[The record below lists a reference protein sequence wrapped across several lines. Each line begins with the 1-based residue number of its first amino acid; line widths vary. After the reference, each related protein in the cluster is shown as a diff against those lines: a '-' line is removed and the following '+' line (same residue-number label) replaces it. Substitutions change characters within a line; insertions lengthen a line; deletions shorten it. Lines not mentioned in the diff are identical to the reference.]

1 MLLGNSCGKGGTENR
16 RRPELIIQNYASSE
30 KENVAARRT
39 TATLLVSTTDTAP
52 DTAAVAPPP
61 QVDSELKTEIDR
73 RRTFAIISHPDAGK
87 TTLTEKLLL
96 KGGAI
101 HEAGEIKARKAD
113 RFALS
118 DWMTMEKERGI
129 SVTSSVMK
137 FPYRDYELNLLDTPG
152 HRDFSEDTYRVLTAA
167 DSVIM
172 VLDNASG
179 VESQTE
185 KLMEVCRMQDTPI
198 ITFVNKMD
206 RHGLPPLDILDDI
219 EQTLDLETVPL
230 SWPIGMGNR
239 FRGTYNLY
247 RDELHLF
254 SHADMEGEHERLPI
268 DDLDDPQLDE
278 VLGDQAEDL
287 RFDVELVREA
297 GNELDLQEYREGQQT
312 PVFFGSALS
321 NFGVGD
327 MFDTFV
333 EIAPPPR
340 PRPTVTREVS
350 PYEENFTGVAFKI
363 QANMDPKHHDRMAFV
378 RVCSGKFEKGMEVI
392 HHRTGQ
398 TMRLNNATTFMA
410 QDREG
415 VDTAYP
421 GDIIGI
427 MSHGRVKIGDSFSE
441 NEPLHFTGVPSFAPE
456 HFRKVRLDDPFRAK
470 HLGKGLKQLSEE
482 GAIQAFRPLRG
493 NDYILGAVGELQFD
507 VTLERLENEY
517 NVEAH
522 LTGVQYTCCR
532 WVHGP
537 SEDMEEF
544 ESENMDS
551 LFRDADGDLAYLGL
565 SDFRLERTMD
575 DWPRITF
582 ASTKEHTADE

>member
-1 MLLGNSCGKGGTENR
+1 MSS
-16 RRPELIIQNYASSE
+16 PDAS
-30 KENVAARRT
+30 
-39 TATLLVSTTDTAP
+39 
-52 DTAAVAPPP
+52 TAASPDMSS
-61 QVDSELKTEIDR
+61 VDRTLKKEVDK

-101 HEAGEIKARKAD
+101 HEAGEIKSRKAD

-137 FPYRDYELNLLDTPG
+137 FPYRGFELNLLDTPG
-152 HRDFSEDTYRVLTAA
+152 HRDFSEDTYRVLTAV

-172 VLDNASG
+172 VLDNANG
-179 VESQTE
+179 VEQQTE
-185 KLMEVCRMQDTPI
+185 KLMEVCRMRDTPI

-206 RHGLPPLDILDDI
+206 RHGLPPLEILDDI

-230 SWPIGMGNR
+230 SWPIGMGDR

-268 DDLDDPQLDE
+268 EDLDDPRLDE
-278 VLGDQAEDL
+278 ALRGQAEDL

-297 GNELDLQEYREGQQT
+297 GNELELPRYLDGQQT

-327 MFDTFV
+327 MLDTFV
-333 EIAPPPR
+333 EIAPPPQ
-340 PRPTVTREVS
+340 PRPTVTRTVS
-350 PYEENFTGVAFKI
+350 PYEDDFTGVAFKI

-378 RVCSGKFEKGMEVI
+378 RVCSGRFEKGMEVV
-392 HHRTGQ
+392 HHRTGE
-398 TMRLNNATTFMA
+398 TLRLNNATTFMA

-415 VDTAYP
+415 VNTAYP

-427 MSHGRVKIGDSFSE
+427 MSHGRIKIGDSFSAS
-441 NEPLHFTGVPSFAPE
+441 EPLHFTGVPSFAPE

-470 HLGKGLKQLSEE
+470 HLGKGLTQLSEE
-482 GAIQAFRPLRG
+482 GAIQAFRPVRG

-507 VTLERLENEY
+507 VTLDRLADEY
-517 NVEAH
+517 NVDAH
-522 LTGVQYTCCR
+522 LTGAPYACCR
-532 WVHGP
+532 WVKGP
-537 SEDMEEF
+537 AEDLEDF
-544 ESENMDS
+544 RSENIDN
-551 LFRDADGDLAYLGL
+551 LFEDADGDLAYLAL
-565 SDFRLERTMD
+565 SDYRLERTEEE
-575 DWPRITF
+575 WPRLTF
-582 ASTKEHTADE
+582 ASTKQHTSERA

>member
-1 MLLGNSCGKGGTENR
+1 MSTSDAPAEPVADSPSGNG
-16 RRPELIIQNYASSE
+16 
-30 KENVAARRT
+30 
-39 TATLLVSTTDTAP
+39 
-52 DTAAVAPPP
+52 AVDK
-61 QVDSELKTEIDR
+61 QLKREIDK

-113 RFALS
+113 RFAMS

-129 SVTSSVMK
+129 SVTSSVMQ
-137 FPYRDYELNLLDTPG
+137 FPYRGYELNLLDTPG

-172 VLDNASG
+172 VLDNAAG
-179 VESQTE
+179 VEQQTK
-185 KLMEVCRMQDTPI
+185 KLMEVCRMRDMPV

-206 RHGLPPLDILDDI
+206 RHGLPPLDILEDI
-219 EQTLDLETVPL
+219 EQTLDLDTVPL

-239 FRGTYNLY
+239 FRGTFNLY

-268 DDLDDPQLDE
+268 ADLDDPQLDD
-278 VLGDQAEDL
+278 VLGDQADDL

-297 GNELDLQEYREGQQT
+297 GDELDLEAYLAGQQT

-333 EIAPPPR
+333 EIAPPPQ
-340 PRPTVTREVS
+340 PRPTVTRTVS
-350 PYEENFTGVAFKI
+350 PYEDEFTGVAFKI

-378 RVCSGKFEKGMEVI
+378 RVCSGTFEKGMEVI
-392 HHRTGQ
+392 HHRSGQ

-427 MSHGRVKIGDSFSE
+427 MSHGRVKIGDSFSQE
-441 NEPLHFTGVPSFAPE
+441 EPLHFTGVPSFAPE

-470 HLGKGLKQLSEE
+470 HLGKGLQQLSEE

-507 VTLERLENEY
+507 VTLDRLDDEY
-517 NVEAH
+517 NVDAH
-522 LTGVQYTCCR
+522 LTGVPYTCCR
-532 WVHGP
+532 WVDGP
-537 SEDMEEF
+537 AEDLEAF
-544 ESENMDS
+544 EAQNMDS
-551 LFRDADGDLAYLGL
+551 LFRDADGDLAYLAL
-565 SDFRLERTMD
+565 SEFRLERTME
-575 DWPRITF
+575 DWPRISF
-582 ASTKEHTADE
+582 ASTKQHTAEQE

>member
-1 MLLGNSCGKGGTENR
+1 
-16 RRPELIIQNYASSE
+16 
-30 KENVAARRT
+30 
-39 TATLLVSTTDTAP
+39 VSTTDAP
-52 DTAAVAPPP
+52 AES
-61 QVDSELKTEIDR
+61 VDASPSGNGTVDKQLKREIDK

-113 RFALS
+113 RFAMS

-129 SVTSSVMK
+129 SVTSSVMQ
-137 FPYRDYELNLLDTPG
+137 FPYRGYELNLLDTPG

-172 VLDNASG
+172 VLDNAAG
-179 VESQTE
+179 VEQQTK
-185 KLMEVCRMQDTPI
+185 KLMEVCRMRDMPV

-206 RHGLPPLDILDDI
+206 RHGLPPLDLLDNI
-219 EQTLDLETVPL
+219 EEELDLETVPL
-230 SWPIGMGNR
+230 SWPIGMGDR

-278 VLGDQAEDL
+278 VLRGQADDL

-297 GNELDLQEYREGQQT
+297 GNELDLDAYRDGQQT

-327 MFDTFV
+327 MLDTFV
-333 EIAPPPR
+333 EIAPPPQ
-340 PRPTVTREVS
+340 PRPTVTRTVS
-350 PYEENFTGVAFKI
+350 PYEEAFTGVAFKI

-378 RVCSGKFEKGMEVI
+378 RVCSGRFKKGMEVI

-398 TMRLNNATTFMA
+398 TLRLNNATTFMA

-427 MSHGRVKIGDSFSE
+427 MSHGRIKIGDSFSKA
-441 NEPLHFTGVPSFAPE
+441 EPLHFTGVPSFAPE

-470 HLGKGLKQLSEE
+470 HLKKGLQQLSEE

-493 NDYILGAVGELQFD
+493 NDFILGAVGELQFD
-507 VTLERLENEY
+507 VTLDRLADEY
-517 NVEAH
+517 NVDAH
-522 LTGVQYTCCR
+522 LTGAPYACCR
-532 WVHGP
+532 WVSGP
-537 SEDMEEF
+537 AEDMEDF
-544 ESENMDS
+544 EAKNMDN
-551 LFRDADGDLAYLGL
+551 LFRDADGDLAYLAV
-565 SDFRLERTMD
+565 SDYRLERTVD
-575 DWPRITF
+575 EWPRLTF
-582 ASTKEHTADE
+582 ASTKQHTAESASG

>member
-1 MLLGNSCGKGGTENR
+1 
-16 RRPELIIQNYASSE
+16 
-30 KENVAARRT
+30 
-39 TATLLVSTTDTAP
+39 VSTTDAP
-52 DTAAVAPPP
+52 AASPETTSTDEPS
-61 QVDSELKTEIDR
+61 VDKHLKREIDK

-137 FPYRDYELNLLDTPG
+137 FPYRGYEMNLLDTPG
-152 HRDFSEDTYRVLTAA
+152 HRDFSEDTYRVLTAV

-179 VESQTE
+179 VEQQTK
-185 KLMEVCRMQDTPI
+185 KLMEVCRMRDTPV

-206 RHGLPPLDILDDI
+206 RHGLPPLEILDDI
-219 EQTLDLETVPL
+219 EESLDLETVPL
-230 SWPIGMGNR
+230 SWPVGMGDR

-278 VLGDQAEDL
+278 ALRDQAEDL

-297 GNELDLQEYREGQQT
+297 GNELDIDDYLDGKQT

-327 MFDTFV
+327 MLDTFV
-333 EIAPPPR
+333 EIAPPPQ
-340 PRPTVTREVS
+340 PRPTVTRTVS
-350 PYEENFTGVAFKI
+350 PYEDEFTGVAFKI

-378 RVCSGKFEKGMEVI
+378 RVCSGQFEKGMEVI
-392 HHRTGQ
+392 HHRTGE
-398 TMRLNNATTFMA
+398 TLRLNNATTFMA

-415 VDTAYP
+415 VDTALP

-427 MSHGRVKIGDSFSE
+427 MSHGRIKIGDSFSTK
-441 NEPLHFTGVPSFAPE
+441 EPLHFTGVPSFAPE
-456 HFRKVRLDDPFRAK
+456 HFRKVHLDDPFRSK
-470 HLGKGLKQLSEE
+470 HLGKGLTQLSEE

-507 VTLERLENEY
+507 VTLDRLEDEY

-522 LTGVQYTCCR
+522 LTGAPYTCCR

-537 SEDMEEF
+537 TEDMEAF
-544 ESENMDS
+544 ESEERDN

-565 SDFRLERTMD
+565 SEFRLERTMD
-575 DWPRITF
+575 EWPRITF
-582 ASTKEHTADE
+582 ASTKEHTSEQA

>member
-1 MLLGNSCGKGGTENR
+1 MVD
-16 RRPELIIQNYASSE
+16 E
-30 KENVAARRT
+30 KH
-39 TATLLVSTTDTAP
+39 
-52 DTAAVAPPP
+52 
-61 QVDSELKTEIDR
+61 KKEIDK

-113 RFALS
+113 RFAMS

-137 FPYRDYELNLLDTPG
+137 FPYQGYELNLLDTPG

-172 VLDNASG
+172 VLDNANA
-179 VESQTE
+179 VEQQTE
-185 KLMEVCRMQDTPI
+185 KLMGVCRMQDTPV

-206 RHGLPPLDILDDI
+206 RHGLPPLDILEDI

-230 SWPIGMGNR
+230 SWPVGMGDR

-247 RDELHLF
+247 REELHLF

-278 VLGDQAEDL
+278 VLRDQAEDL

-297 GNELDLQEYREGQQT
+297 GNELDVQEYLDGKQT

-333 EIAPPPR
+333 EIAPSPR
-340 PRPTVTREVS
+340 PRETVTRTVS
-350 PYEENFTGVAFKI
+350 PYEEEFTGVAFKI
-363 QANMDPKHHDRMAFV
+363 QANMDPNHHDRMAFV
-378 RVCSGKFEKGMEVI
+378 RVCSGTFEKGMTVI
-392 HHRTGQ
+392 HHRTG
-398 TMRLNNATTFMA
+398 RELKLNNATTFMA

-415 VDTAYP
+415 IDMAYP

-427 MSHGRVKIGDSFSE
+427 MSHGRIKIGDSFSE
-441 NEPLHFTGVPSFAPE
+441 TEPLHFTGVPSFAPE
-456 HFRKVRLDDPFRAK
+456 HFRKVHLDDPFRSK

-507 VTLERLENEY
+507 VTLDRLEDEY

-522 LTGVQYTCCR
+522 LTGAPYTCCR

-537 SEDMEEF
+537 SEDMEAF
-544 ESENMDS
+544 ESEEREN
-551 LFRDADGDLAYLGL
+551 LFHDADGDLAYMGL
-565 SDFRLERTMD
+565 SEFRLERTMD

-582 ASTKEHTADE
+582 ASTKEHTAADDE

>member
-1 MLLGNSCGKGGTENR
+1 MSSTDA
-16 RRPELIIQNYASSE
+16 PAAS
-30 KENVAARRT
+30 
-39 TATLLVSTTDTAP
+39 TAD
-52 DTAAVAPPP
+52 
-61 QVDSELKTEIDR
+61 VDSVNPRLKKEIDK

-118 DWMTMEKERGI
+118 DWMTMEQERGI

-137 FPYRDYELNLLDTPG
+137 FPYRGYELNLLDTPG
-152 HRDFSEDTYRVLTAA
+152 HRDFSEDTYRVLTAV

-179 VESQTE
+179 VEQQTE
-185 KLMEVCRMQDTPI
+185 KLMEVCRMRDTPI

-206 RHGLPPLDILDDI
+206 RHGLPPLEILDDI
-219 EQTLDLETVPL
+219 EQTLGLETVPL
-230 SWPIGMGNR
+230 SWPIGMGDR

-268 DDLDDPQLDE
+268 EDLDDPQLDE
-278 VLGDQAEDL
+278 VLRDQAEDL

-297 GNELDLQEYREGQQT
+297 GNELELEQYRDGKQT

-327 MFDTFV
+327 MLDTFV
-333 EIAPPPR
+333 EIAPPPQ
-340 PRPTVTREVS
+340 PRPTVTRTVS
-350 PYEENFTGVAFKI
+350 PYEDGFTGVAFKI

-378 RVCSGKFEKGMEVI
+378 RVCSGRFEKGMTVI

-398 TMRLNNATTFMA
+398 ELKLNNATTFMA

-427 MSHGRVKIGDSFSE
+427 MSHGRIKIGDSFSE
-441 NEPLHFTGVPSFAPE
+441 EEPLHFTGVPSFAPE
-456 HFRKVRLDDPFRAK
+456 HFRKVRLDDPFRSK
-470 HLGKGLKQLSEE
+470 HLGKGLQQLSEE

-507 VTLERLENEY
+507 VTLDRLEDEY
-517 NVEAH
+517 NVDAH
-522 LTGVQYTCCR
+522 LTGVPYSCCR

-544 ESENMDS
+544 ESEEMDN

-565 SDFRLERTMD
+565 SEFRLERTMEE
-575 DWPRITF
+575 WPRLTF
-582 ASTKEHTADE
+582 ASTKQHTSEAD

>member
-1 MLLGNSCGKGGTENR
+1 V
-16 RRPELIIQNYASSE
+16 SSPD
-30 KENVAARRT
+30 
-39 TATLLVSTTDTAP
+39 VSTAP
-52 DTAAVAPPP
+52 DPSS
-61 QVDSELKTEIDR
+61 VDRTLKKEVDK

-113 RFALS
+113 RFAMS

-129 SVTSSVMK
+129 SVTSSVMQ
-137 FPYRDYELNLLDTPG
+137 FPYRGYEMNLLDTPG

-179 VESQTE
+179 VEQQTE
-185 KLMEVCRMQDTPI
+185 KLMEVCRMRDMPV

-206 RHGLPPLDILDDI
+206 RHGMPPLDILEDI
-219 EQTLDLETVPL
+219 EQQLDLDTVPL
-230 SWPIGMGNR
+230 SWPVGMGDR

-268 DDLDDPQLDE
+268 DDLADPQLDE
-278 VLGDQAEDL
+278 ALRDQADDL

-297 GNELDLQEYREGQQT
+297 GDELEMDRYLEGQQT

-327 MFDTFV
+327 MLDTFV
-333 EIAPPPR
+333 EIAPSPR
-340 PRPTVTREVS
+340 PRPTVTRTVS
-350 PYEENFTGVAFKI
+350 PYEEDFTGVAFKI

-378 RVCSGKFEKGMEVI
+378 RVCSGRFEKGMEVI
-392 HHRTGQ
+392 HHRTGE
-398 TMRLNNATTFMA
+398 TLRLNNATTFMA

-427 MSHGRVKIGDSFSE
+427 MSHGRIKIGDSFSE
-441 NEPLHFTGVPSFAPE
+441 KEPLHFTGVPSFAPE
-456 HFRKVRLDDPFRAK
+456 HFRKVRLDDPFRSK
-470 HLGKGLKQLSEE
+470 HLGKGLTQLSEE

-507 VTLERLENEY
+507 VTLDRLDDEY

-522 LTGVQYTCCR
+522 LTGVPYTCCR
-532 WVHGP
+532 WVRGP
-537 SEDMEEF
+537 AEDLEDFRDENRDNLF
-544 ESENMDS
+544 E
-551 LFRDADGDLAYLGL
+551 DADGDLAYLGL
-565 SDFRLERTMD
+565 SDYRLERTIEE
-575 DWPRITF
+575 WPRLTF
-582 ASTKEHTADE
+582 ASTKQHTAESAP

>member
-1 MLLGNSCGKGGTENR
+1 V
-16 RRPELIIQNYASSE
+16 SSPD
-30 KENVAARRT
+30 
-39 TATLLVSTTDTAP
+39 VSTAP
-52 DTAAVAPPP
+52 DPSS
-61 QVDSELKTEIDR
+61 VDRALKKEVDK

-113 RFALS
+113 RFAMS

-129 SVTSSVMK
+129 SVTSSVMQ
-137 FPYRDYELNLLDTPG
+137 FPYRGYEMNLLDTPG

-179 VESQTE
+179 VEQQTE
-185 KLMEVCRMQDTPI
+185 KLMEVCRMRDMPV

-206 RHGLPPLDILDDI
+206 RHGMPPLDILEDI
-219 EQTLDLETVPL
+219 EQQLDLDTVPL
-230 SWPIGMGNR
+230 SWPIGMGDR

-268 DDLDDPQLDE
+268 DDLADPQLDE
-278 VLGDQAEDL
+278 VLRDQADDL

-297 GNELDLQEYREGQQT
+297 GDELEMSRYLDGQQT

-327 MFDTFV
+327 MLDTFV
-333 EIAPPPR
+333 EIAPSPR
-340 PRPTVTREVS
+340 PRPTVTRTVS
-350 PYEENFTGVAFKI
+350 PYEDDFTGVAFKI

-378 RVCSGKFEKGMEVI
+378 RVCSGRFEKGMEVI
-392 HHRTGQ
+392 HHRTGE
-398 TMRLNNATTFMA
+398 TLRLNNATTFMA

-421 GDIIGI
+421 GDIIGV
-427 MSHGRVKIGDSFSE
+427 MSHGRIKIGDSFSE
-441 NEPLHFTGVPSFAPE
+441 KEPLHFTGVPSFAPE

-470 HLGKGLKQLSEE
+470 HLGKGLTQLSEE

-507 VTLERLENEY
+507 VTLDRLEDEY
-517 NVEAH
+517 NVDAH
-522 LTGVQYTCCR
+522 LTGVPYTCCR
-532 WVHGP
+532 WVKGP
-537 SEDMEEF
+537 SEDLEDFRGENRDNLF
-544 ESENMDS
+544 E
-551 LFRDADGDLAYLGL
+551 DADGDLAYLGL
-565 SDFRLERTMD
+565 SDYRLERTMEE
-575 DWPRITF
+575 WPRLTF
-582 ASTKEHTADE
+582 ASTKQHTAESAE

>member
-1 MLLGNSCGKGGTENR
+1 VST
-16 RRPELIIQNYASSE
+16 PDAPAS
-30 KENVAARRT
+30 T
-39 TATLLVSTTDTAP
+39 TAPPSGNG
-52 DTAAVAPPP
+52 AVDKH
-61 QVDSELKTEIDR
+61 VKREIDR

-113 RFALS
+113 RFAMS

-129 SVTSSVMK
+129 SVTSSVMQ
-137 FPYRDYELNLLDTPG
+137 FPYRGYELNLLDTPG

-172 VLDNASG
+172 VLDNANG
-179 VESQTE
+179 VEAQTE
-185 KLMEVCRMQDTPI
+185 KLMEVCRMRDMPV

-219 EQTLDLETVPL
+219 ESTLDLETVPL

-254 SHADMEGEHERLPI
+254 SRADMAGEHERLPI
-268 DDLDDPQLDE
+268 DSLDDPQLDE
-278 VLGDQAEDL
+278 VLRDQADDL

-297 GNELDLQEYREGQQT
+297 GNELDLDAYLDGQQT

-333 EIAPPPR
+333 EIAPSPQPR
-340 PRPTVTREVS
+340 PAVTRTVS
-350 PYEENFTGVAFKI
+350 PYEEEFTGVAFKI

-378 RVCSGKFEKGMEVI
+378 RVCSGTFEKGMSVI

-398 TMRLNNATTFMA
+398 EMRLNNATTFMA

-441 NEPLHFTGVPSFAPE
+441 EEPVHFTGVPSFAPE

-470 HLGKGLKQLSEE
+470 HLKKGLKQLSEE

-507 VTLERLENEY
+507 VTLDRLENEY
-517 NVEAH
+517 NVESH
-522 LTGVQYTCCR
+522 LTGAPYACCR
-532 WVHGP
+532 WVDGP
-537 SEDMEEF
+537 AEDLDAF
-544 ESENMDS
+544 EAENTDH
-551 LFRDADGDLAYLGL
+551 LFRDADGDLAYLAV
-565 SDFRLERTMD
+565 SEYRLERTMD
-575 DWPRITF
+575 EWPRITF
-582 ASTKEHTADE
+582 ASTKEHTAEEART

>member
-1 MLLGNSCGKGGTENR
+1 MST
-16 RRPELIIQNYASSE
+16 PD
-30 KENVAARRT
+30 
-39 TATLLVSTTDTAP
+39 VSTAAP
-52 DTAAVAPPP
+52 DAAS
-61 QVDSELKTEIDR
+61 VDKQLKKAVDK

-101 HEAGEIKARKAD
+101 HEAGEIKSRKAD
-113 RFALS
+113 RFAMS

-137 FPYRDYELNLLDTPG
+137 FPYRGDELNLLDTPG
-152 HRDFSEDTYRVLTAA
+152 HRDFSEDTYRVLTAV

-172 VLDNASG
+172 VLDNANG
-179 VESQTE
+179 VEQQTK
-185 KLMEVCRMQDTPI
+185 KLMEVCRMRDTPI

-206 RHGLPPLDILDDI
+206 RYGLPPLDILEDI
-219 EQTLDLETVPL
+219 EDTLDLETVPL
-230 SWPIGMGNR
+230 SWPIGMGDR

-254 SHADMEGEHERLPI
+254 SHADMDGEHERLPI
-268 DDLDDPQLDE
+268 EDLDDPQLDE
-278 VLGDQAEDL
+278 VLRDQADDL

-297 GNELDLQEYREGQQT
+297 GNELDMEDYREGTQT

-327 MFDTFV
+327 MLDTFV
-333 EIAPPPR
+333 EIAPPPQ
-340 PRPTVTREVS
+340 PRPTVTRDVS
-350 PYEENFTGVAFKI
+350 PYEEDFTGVAFKI

-378 RVCSGKFEKGMEVI
+378 RVCSGRFEKGMEVI

-427 MSHGRVKIGDSFSE
+427 MSHGRVKIGDSFSAS
-441 NEPLHFTGVPSFAPE
+441 EPLHFTGVPSFAPE
-456 HFRKVRLDDPFRAK
+456 HFRKVHLDDPFRSK

-507 VTLERLENEY
+507 VTLDRLVDEY
-517 NVEAH
+517 NVDAH
-522 LTGVQYTCCR
+522 LTGAQYACCR
-532 WVHGP
+532 WVDGP
-537 SEDMEEF
+537 SDDLEDF
-544 ESENMDS
+544 QNQNRGS
-551 LFRDADGDLAYLGL
+551 LFEDADGDLAYLGL
-565 SDFRLERTMD
+565 SDYRLERTEEN
-575 DWPRITF
+575 WPRLTF
-582 ASTKEHTADE
+582 ASTKEHTAEQE